1 MSYTDVLA
9 WLSPEN
15 DSFDFYSPQ
24 ISHCSLCFFFAMTFY
39 LVKYEINCSML
50 FSTLS
55 IVGIS
60 L

>member
-1 MSYTDVLA
+1 MED
-9 WLSPEN
+9 
-15 DSFDFYSPQ
+15 FDFEFD
-24 ISHCSLCFFFAMTFY
+24 IEEVLCFFFAMAFY

>member
-1 MSYTDVLA
+1 MED
-9 WLSPEN
+9 
-15 DSFDFYSPQ
+15 FDFEFD
-24 ISHCSLCFFFAMTFY
+24 IEEVLCFFFAIAVYF
-39 LVKYEINCSML
+39 VKYETSCSML